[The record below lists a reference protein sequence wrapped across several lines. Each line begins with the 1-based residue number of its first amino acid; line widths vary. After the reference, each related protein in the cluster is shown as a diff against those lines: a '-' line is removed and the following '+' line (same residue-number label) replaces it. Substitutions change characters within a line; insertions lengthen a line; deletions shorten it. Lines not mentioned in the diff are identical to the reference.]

1 MKHRTFFHHYRR
13 APVAGNVR
21 HRYIRMIFLE
31 SVISGLAVYAYWE
44 AYVALACLF
53 CIQLLPKALISGALL
68 LRRRSAPH
76 EMRASHGCLL
86 AICEYVSILVGFGVF
101 LLILHPIIFGIRQDA
116 AWSLPWRLAVSQPSV
131 FLTLHWFLFLG
142 VFVAALPLLRHIQLL
157 GVLCP
162 GVAGLYFIATR
173 VLEGIPHPHFSLF
186 FPGIFVLFGFLL
198 ISTALTWFAMYLFV
212 LATLR
217 FRAAEDSDPTTSFT
231 MAAARTV
238 TSTTVGMI
246 PLFIYGQWVGRQL
259 MQQ

>member
-1 MKHRTFFHHYRR
+1 
-13 APVAGNVR
+13 
-21 HRYIRMIFLE
+21 MIFLE

-44 AYVALACLF
+44 TYVALACLF
-53 CIQLLPKALISGALL
+53 CIQLLPRTLISGALVL
-68 LRRRSAPH
+68 QSKSPND
-76 EMRASHGCLL
+76 MRASHGCLL
-86 AICEYVSILVGFGVF
+86 TICEYVSILLGFGVF

-131 FLTLHWFLFLG
+131 FLTLHWFLFVGL
-142 VFVAALPLLRHIQLL
+142 FVAVLPLLRHIQAL

-186 FPGIFVLFGFLL
+186 FPGIFVLLGFLL
-198 ISTALTWFAMYLFV
+198 ISAALTWLGMYLFV

-217 FRAAEDSDPTTSFT
+217 FRAAAESDPTTFFT

-246 PLFIYGQWVGRQL
+246 PLFIYGKWVGSQL
-259 MQQ
+259 MGQ